1 MNTLPVPKV
10 TKPRPNVVIRICIA
24 RYVAARVSE
33 AKSTVHDV
41 IYESLW
47 LTAGTATHSCN
58 FAAEYTDPIN
68 AHLAGNIT
76 EWSKI
81 ANHISVWDYT

>member
-1 MNTLPVPKV
+1 MQQHVNR
-10 TKPRPNVVIRICIA
+10 KPEHCDLRKPLADC
-24 RYVAARVSE
+24 
-33 AKSTVHDV
+33 
-41 IYESLW
+41 
-47 LTAGTATHSCN
+47 GTATHSCN